1 MRNSNITYTSRR
13 RQNPTSSRSYGRNAN
28 ITIFEPT
35 KKLGMIS
42 RILMFAG
49 FFVLLGLIYLGN
61 ATRSTAYGTQ
71 IQAQDSENADLQVK
85 IGDLEVEN
93 ARLTSLGSIANSDV
107 AKAMTTTSTVNYA
120 E

>member
-1 MRNSNITYTSRR
+1 MRNKNTVYTSRR
-13 RQNPTSSRSYGRNAN
+13 RQNLANSRSYGRNAN

-35 KKLGMIS
+35 KKLGMVS

-49 FFVLLGLIYLGN
+49 FFVLLGLIYVSN
-61 ATRSTAYGTQ
+61 ATMSTSYGGE
-71 IQAQDSENADLQVK
+71 IQEQDAEIAELQVR

-93 ARLTSLGSIANSDV
+93 ARLTSLSSISNSDV
-107 AKAMTTTSTVNYA
+107 AKAMVEPKVVNYA